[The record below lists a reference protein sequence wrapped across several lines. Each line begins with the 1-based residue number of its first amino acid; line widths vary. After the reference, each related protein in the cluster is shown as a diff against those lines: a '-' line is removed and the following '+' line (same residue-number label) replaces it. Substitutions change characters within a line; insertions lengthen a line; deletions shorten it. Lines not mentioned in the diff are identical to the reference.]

1 MGMEIQIDN
10 LEDMCKLMCDNELPE
25 KVYKYCK
32 RCNRRLR
39 SPQAKLL
46 GYGPVCYK
54 KIKTK
59 NALQRKLF

>member
-25 KVYKYCK
+25 KVHKYCL

-39 SPQAKLL
+39 SKKKKIL
-46 GYGPVCYK
+46 GYGPICYK
-54 KIKTK
+54 KIKIE
-59 NALQRKLF
+59 NSSRRKLF

>member
-1 MGMEIQIDN
+1 MGMEVKVDN
-10 LEDMCKLMCDNELPE
+10 LDDMCKLMCDNELPE

-32 RCNRRLR
+32 RCNRRLH
-39 SPQAKLL
+39 SEQAKLL

-54 KIKTK
+54 KIKIK